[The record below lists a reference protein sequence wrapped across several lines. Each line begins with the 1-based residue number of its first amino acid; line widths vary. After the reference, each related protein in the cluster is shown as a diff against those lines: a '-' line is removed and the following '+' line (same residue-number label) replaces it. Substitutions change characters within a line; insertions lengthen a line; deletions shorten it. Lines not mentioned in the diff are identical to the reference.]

1 VVFLAGNP
9 SLFSRQRERELDLRE
24 REGETHRERER
35 EGGRDRDSAV
45 GYCDRDEEE
54 WRAWVVTSWMRKRCG
69 WRPFSWTSSRGLFF
83 FPREIVCFWFVLLI
97 MEWVGW
103 MGCISF
109 RFGNLS
115 EPYYE
120 AEIEAMKASE
130 STTMFIDFSHVM
142 LFNNLLQ
149 KAISEEYLRF
159 LFFFKQIKNI

>member
-1 VVFLAGNP
+1 
-9 SLFSRQRERELDLRE
+9 
-24 REGETHRERER
+24 
-35 EGGRDRDSAV
+35 
-45 GYCDRDEEE
+45 
-54 WRAWVVTSWMRKRCG
+54 
-69 WRPFSWTSSRGLFF
+69 
-83 FPREIVCFWFVLLI
+83 
-97 MEWVGW
+97 